1 MLVPNSFVSP
11 QKYTRTRKSYFNI
24 SHLLEVWNMGV
35 ILMEHLYEGNKSM
48 VIFIAVLSEVQNK
61 LSTITM

>member
-1 MLVPNSFVSP
+1 
-11 QKYTRTRKSYFNI
+11 
-24 SHLLEVWNMGV
+24 MGV

-61 LSTITM
+61 LSTITMYIHWFIVEVQLPLSIVLVESALIKC